1 MKKIAVLLLVCC
13 LLCPLSALAS
23 NDVAVHING
32 TPVKFDVPA
41 QIIDNRTMVP
51 MRKIFE
57 TYSASVEWIE
67 RSQTIIATRGP
78 VVIAMQIGEP
88 IMSVSNILT
97 GESKSIT
104 LDVPP
109 CIITGPEGG
118 RTLVPVRALSESLGM
133 AVAWDEVTRTVLIT
147 G

>member
-1 MKKIAVLLLVCC
+1 MKKIVALLLVCI
-13 LLCPLSALAS
+13 LLLPLSALAS

-32 TPVKFDVPA
+32 SPVAFDVPA
-41 QIIDNRTMVP
+41 QIIGDRTMVP

-57 TYSASVEWIE
+57 TFSASVEWIE
-67 RSQTIIATRGP
+67 RSQTIMATRGP

-97 GESKSIT
+97 GESKTIE

-118 RTLVPVRALSESLGM
+118 RTLVPVRAISESLGM
-133 AVAWDEVTRTVLIT
+133 TVDWDNVTRTVLIV